1 MGRLVDACD
10 GYTARY
16 GSLDQI
22 VPELESICARG
33 S

>member
-1 MGRLVDACD
+1 MGRLVDGCD

-22 VPELESICARG
+22 VPALESICTRSA
-33 S
+33 